1 MAVCES
7 VGVGWGHDDPGT
19 LPELASA
26 FACLRY
32 SALAISECCFA
43 RQATLG
49 TRPWPTDHWWAGPAS
64 FAAFARQYGGV
75 GSAGS
80 AHQINE
86 EAHRLGAQTG
96 CSTVIA
102 KYLYEAFNGRGCAA
116 TPGLANPRRSGGD
129 ARTLAR

>member
-1 MAVCES
+1 MASPASRVRGRLAPHTDRSSRS
-7 VGVGWGHDDPGT
+7 VLQAPMLLRATGDTRHSAVAYGPLVG
-19 LPELASA
+19 
-26 FACLRY
+26 
-32 SALAISECCFA
+32 
-43 RQATLG
+43 
-49 TRPWPTDHWWAGPAS
+49 GPAS
-64 FAAFARQYGGV
+64 FAAFARRYGGV

-116 TPGLANPRRSGGD
+116 TPVLANPRRSGGD